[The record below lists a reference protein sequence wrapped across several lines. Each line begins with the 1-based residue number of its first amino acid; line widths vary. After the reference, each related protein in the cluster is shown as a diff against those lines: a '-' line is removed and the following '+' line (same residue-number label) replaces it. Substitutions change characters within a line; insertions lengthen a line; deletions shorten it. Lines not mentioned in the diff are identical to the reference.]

1 MLSLEKIDQLK
12 KTIIIEQLI
21 CNADDIHPHEHILEE
36 RSNGLESYLKSLHPW
51 IIVPSILV
59 CHKTNVIIDGHHRY
73 YVLKKLNF
81 KQMPIT
87 KIDYDNENIAT
98 HMIKGRG
105 LSKED
110 IINTA
115 LEKKLLLPKSTLHH
129 LSLNENI
136 MPIIILSDF
145 RVIK

>member
-1 MLSLEKIDQLK
+1 MLSLEKIDLLK
-12 KTIIIEQLI
+12 KTIIVEKMI
-21 CNADDIHPHEHILEE
+21 CNVNDIHPHEHILKE
-36 RSNGLESYLKSLHPW
+36 RSDGLESYLKSLHPW
-51 IIVPSILV
+51 IIIPSILV

-98 HMIKGRG
+98 HMIKEKG
-105 LSKED
+105 LNKED

-115 LEKKLLLPKSTLHH
+115 LKKKLLMPKSTLHH
-129 LSLNENI
+129 LHLNEDI

-145 RVIK
+145 RVVK